1 MKRPYIPI
9 PEPAPLPEGEEI
21 DVDALLSAWA
31 GWDAMRDASGPS
43 SVGRTSVA
51 ADEGQPGVVSWD
63 LLCIMGP
70 TASGKTRYAVSL
82 ARELNR
88 RLPTGCHC
96 EILSADSRQVYRR
109 MDIGTGKDRE
119 EYGDIPVHLLDIAE
133 PGTEYNVYEYQRDF
147 AQAYRD
153 ICARGCLPIL
163 CGGSGLYIEA
173 VTCSYDFGKNIATDP
188 AASPGK
194 PADSESAGS
203 PGKKAPSVMGLPH
216 HTYYIGTLVTREERR
231 ARIARRLDERL
242 DGGMVE
248 EIRSLL
254 EEGVPSETLIR
265 YGLEY
270 RFVTQYLLGEITYD
284 FMRERLYIAICQFA
298 KRQMTWLRGME
309 KDGIVIHWTQV

>member
-96 EILSADSRQVYRR
+96 EIISADSRQVYRR

-153 ICARGCLPIL
+153 ICTRGCLPIL

-173 VTCSYDFGKNIATDP
+173 VTCSYDFGKGHPRA
-188 AASPGK
+188 
-194 PADSESAGS
+194 E
-203 PGKKAPSVMGLPH
+203 GLPR

-248 EIRSLL
+248 EIKGLL
-254 EEGVPSETLIR
+254 KDGVPSETLIR

-270 RFVTQYLLGEITYD
+270 RFVTQYLLGEVTYE

-309 KDGIVIHWTQV
+309 KDGIVIHWTKNFLQN

>member
-21 DVDALLSAWA
+21 DVDALVSAWA
-31 GWDAMRDASGPS
+31 GWNVSRDASGPS

-51 ADEGQPGVVSWD
+51 SDEWQASGASWD
-63 LLCIMGP
+63 LLCMMGP

-82 ARELNR
+82 ARELNQ
-88 RLPTGCHC
+88 RLPNGCHC

-147 AQAYRD
+147 ALAYRD
-153 ICARGCLPIL
+153 ICSRGCLPIL

-173 VTCSYDFGKNIATDP
+173 VTCAYDFGKERPRA
-188 AASPGK
+188 
-194 PADSESAGS
+194 E
-203 PGKKAPSVMGLPH
+203 GLPRQ
-216 HTYYIGTLVTREERR
+216 TYYIGTLVTREERR
-231 ARIARRLDERL
+231 ARIARGLDERL
-242 DGGMVE
+242 ASGMVE
-248 EIRSLL
+248 EIRGLL
-254 EEGVPSETLIR
+254 EEGVPAETLIR

-270 RFVTQYLLGEITYD
+270 RFVTQYLLGEITYEY
-284 FMRERLYIAICQFA
+284 MRERLYIAICQFA

>member
-21 DVDALLSAWA
+21 DVDALVSAWA
-31 GWDAMRDASGPS
+31 GWNVSRDASGPS

-51 ADEGQPGVVSWD
+51 SDEWQASGASWD
-63 LLCIMGP
+63 LLCMMGP

-82 ARELNR
+82 ARELNQ
-88 RLPTGCHC
+88 RLPNGCHC

-147 AQAYRD
+147 ALAYRD
-153 ICARGCLPIL
+153 ICSRGCLPIL

-173 VTCSYDFGKNIATDP
+173 VTCAYDFGKERPRA
-188 AASPGK
+188 
-194 PADSESAGS
+194 E
-203 PGKKAPSVMGLPH
+203 GLPRQ
-216 HTYYIGTLVTREERR
+216 TYYIGTLVTREERR

-242 DGGMVE
+242 ASGMVE
-248 EIRSLL
+248 EIRGLL
-254 EEGVPSETLIR
+254 EEGVPAETLIR

-270 RFVTQYLLGEITYD
+270 RFVTQYLLGEITYEY
-284 FMRERLYIAICQFA
+284 MRERLYIAICQFA

>member
-1 MKRPYIPI
+1 
-9 PEPAPLPEGEEI
+9 
-21 DVDALLSAWA
+21 
-31 GWDAMRDASGPS
+31 MRDASGPS

-51 ADEGQPGVVSWD
+51 ADEGQPGGASWD

-96 EILSADSRQVYRR
+96 EIISADSRQVYRR
-109 MDIGTGKDRE
+109 MDIGTGKDKE
-119 EYGDIPVHLLDIAE
+119 EYGEIPVHLLDIAE

-173 VTCSYDFGKNIATDP
+173 VTCSYDFGKNIGTD
-188 AASPGK
+188 
-194 PADSESAGS
+194 EAGS
-203 PGKKAPSVMGLPH
+203 PGKKAPSVMGLPR

-242 DGGMVE
+242 ANGMVE

-270 RFVTQYLLGEITYD
+270 RFVTQYLLGEITYE

>member
-21 DVDALLSAWA
+21 DVDALLSAWV
-31 GWDAMRDASGPS
+31 GWDAMRDASGSS
-43 SVGRTSVA
+43 SVGQA
-51 ADEGQPGVVSWD
+51 NGVSWD

-88 RLPTGCHC
+88 RLPEGCHC

-147 AQAYRD
+147 ALAYRD
-153 ICARGCLPIL
+153 ICTRGCLPIL

-173 VTCSYDFGKNIATDP
+173 VTCSYDFGKNIGTD
-188 AASPGK
+188 
-194 PADSESAGS
+194 EAGS
-203 PGKKAPSVMGLPH
+203 PGKKAPSVMGLPR

-242 DGGMVE
+242 AGGMIE

-254 EEGVPSETLIR
+254 KEGVPAETLIR

-270 RFVTQYLLGEITYD
+270 RFITQYLLGEITYE

-309 KDGIVIHWTQV
+309 KDGIIIHWTEV

>member
-21 DVDALLSAWA
+21 DIDALMA
-31 GWDAMRDASGPS
+31 GWSGMREVGAASAPS
-43 SVGRTSVA
+43 AVGEA
-51 ADEGQPGVVSWD
+51 WD

-70 TASGKTRYAVSL
+70 TASGKTRYAVAL

-88 RLPTGCHC
+88 RLPDGCHC
-96 EILSADSRQVYRR
+96 EIISADSRQVYRR
-109 MDIGTGKDRE
+109 MDIGTGKDKE
-119 EYGDIPVHLLDIAE
+119 EYGEIPVHLLDIAE
-133 PGTEYNVYEYQRDF
+133 PGTEYNVYEYQNAF
-147 AQAYRD
+147 AEAYRD
-153 ICARGCLPIL
+153 ICSRGCLPIL

-173 VTCSYDFGKNIATDP
+173 VTCAYDFGKERP
-188 AASPGK
+188 RV
-194 PADSESAGS
+194 E
-203 PGKKAPSVMGLPH
+203 GLPQ

-242 DGGMVE
+242 ANGMIE

-254 EEGVPSETLIR
+254 DEGVPAETLIR

-270 RFVTQYLLGEITYD
+270 RFVTQYLLDVISYEY
-284 FMRERLYIAICQFA
+284 MRERLYIAICQFA

-309 KDGIVIHWTQV
+309 KDGIVIHWAKNFLQN

>member
-31 GWDAMRDASGPS
+31 GSEFSDVGKASDA
-43 SVGRTSVA
+43 
-51 ADEGQPGVVSWD
+51 SWD
-63 LLCIMGP
+63 LLCMMGP

-82 ARELNR
+82 ARELNQ
-88 RLPTGCHC
+88 RLPKGRHC
-96 EILSADSRQVYRR
+96 EIISADSRQVYRR

-147 AQAYRD
+147 ALAYRD

-173 VTCSYDFGKNIATDP
+173 VTCAYDFGKEHPRA
-188 AASPGK
+188 
-194 PADSESAGS
+194 E
-203 PGKKAPSVMGLPH
+203 GLPRRTH
-216 HTYYIGTLVTREERR
+216 YIGTLVTREERR

-242 DGGMVE
+242 ADGMVE
-248 EIRSLL
+248 EVKGLL
-254 EEGVPSETLIR
+254 EEGVPAEVLIR

-270 RFVTQYLLGEITYD
+270 RFVTQYLLGEITYE

>member
-1 MKRPYIPI
+1 
-9 PEPAPLPEGEEI
+9 
-21 DVDALLSAWA
+21 
-31 GWDAMRDASGPS
+31 
-43 SVGRTSVA
+43 
-51 ADEGQPGVVSWD
+51 
-63 LLCIMGP
+63 MGP

-88 RLPTGCHC
+88 RLPEGCHC
-96 EILSADSRQVYRR
+96 EIISADSRQVYRR
-109 MDIGTGKDRE
+109 MDIGTGKDKE
-119 EYGDIPVHLLDIAE
+119 EYGEIPVHLLDIAE

-163 CGGSGLYIEA
+163 CGGS
-173 VTCSYDFGKNIATDP
+173 
-188 AASPGK
+188 
-194 PADSESAGS
+194 GS

-270 RFVTQYLLGEITYD
+270 RFITQYLLGEITYD

>member
-43 SVGRTSVA
+43 SVGQANGT
-51 ADEGQPGVVSWD
+51 SWD

-96 EILSADSRQVYRR
+96 EIISADSRQVYRR
-109 MDIGTGKDRE
+109 MDIGTGKDKE
-119 EYGDIPVHLLDIAE
+119 EYGEIPVHLLDIAE

-147 AQAYRD
+147 ALAYRD
-153 ICARGCLPIL
+153 ICTRGCLPIL

-173 VTCSYDFGKNIATDP
+173 VTCSYDFGKNIGTD
-188 AASPGK
+188 
-194 PADSESAGS
+194 EAGS
-203 PGKKAPSVMGLPH
+203 PGKKAPSVMGLPR

-242 DGGMVE
+242 DGRMVE
-248 EIRSLL
+248 EIKGLL
-254 EEGVPSETLIR
+254 KDGVPAETLIR

-270 RFVTQYLLGEITYD
+270 RFITQYLLGEINYE